1 MEEQGANV
9 ARLAVLFCAPPELA
23 LEWDTGALL
32 GQRRFLN
39 RVAAHGEALAGA
51 PPQAQTAGARQ
62 DATQTA
68 AMRQQTAATIAAV
81 TESMDVRR
89 ALNVAIARLMELSNA
104 VARCPKA
111 APLARREAVEALVLM
126 LAPFAPHAAEH
137 LWATLLES
145 SGRGAYA
152 PGGGANADSVHAQP
166 WPMVDDKALA
176 ATRVPPVVVMVN
188 GRTRC
193 VVELDQ
199 AAARPTKDDIVRIVR
214 ADARVL
220 AALKGASVAREIVV
234 LPAEGAK
241 ADAKCIVDLV
251 LTSAR

>member
-1 MEEQGANV
+1 
-9 ARLAVLFCAPPELA
+9 
-23 LEWDTGALL
+23 
-32 GQRRFLN
+32 
-39 RVAAHGEALAGA
+39 
-51 PPQAQTAGARQ
+51 
-62 DATQTA
+62 
-68 AMRQQTAATIAAV
+68 
-81 TESMDVRR
+81 
-89 ALNVAIARLMELSNA
+89 
-104 VARCPKA
+104 
-111 APLARREAVEALVLM
+111 M

-137 LWATLLES
+137 LWVTLLES

-152 PGGGANADSVHAQP
+152 PGGGADADTVHAQP

-176 ATRVPPVVVMVN
+176 ATRVPPVGVMVN

-234 LPAEGAK
+234 LPGEGSK
-241 ADAKCIVDLV
+241 ADAKCIVNLV